1 MQNHYH
7 DDFNKIV
14 DKIEDDFHRLRNDYR
29 ELEGFKEKLEQSQSK
44 GNKQQFENA
53 WEEAKGYNNLKQ
65 YCGGLASI
73 MPGTSTVE
81 ADFSLINWTK
91 DPNCNQLTDFSLE
104 SILHCKQHKRMK
116 RVLRTSCNEQM

>member
-1 MQNHYH
+1 MGNHDGESV
-7 DDFNKIV
+7 DDIVNKI
-14 DKIEDDFHRLRNDYR
+14 EEDFHRLRTDYR
-29 ELEGFKEKLEQSQSK
+29 ELDGFNENLEQSILK
-44 GNKQQFENA
+44 GTKQQFENA

-91 DPNCNQLTDFSLE
+91 DPNCTQLTDFSLE
-104 SILHCKQHKRMK
+104 SILHCKQHKRM
-116 RVLRTSCNEQM
+116 